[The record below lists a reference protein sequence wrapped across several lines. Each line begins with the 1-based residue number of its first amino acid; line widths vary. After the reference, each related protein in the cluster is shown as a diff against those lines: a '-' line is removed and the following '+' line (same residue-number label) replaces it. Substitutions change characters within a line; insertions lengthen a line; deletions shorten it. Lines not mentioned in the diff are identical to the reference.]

1 MQVQIVEFEGQ
12 EEILGDLQTD
22 YQKVGFS
29 LIHTGQSRALIE
41 VAFMVLW
48 RSRLAD
54 NEFVC
59 FD

>member
-1 MQVQIVEFEGQ
+1 MEFEGQ

-41 VAFMVLW
+41 VAFMVL
-48 RSRLAD
+48 
-54 NEFVC
+54 
-59 FD
+59 